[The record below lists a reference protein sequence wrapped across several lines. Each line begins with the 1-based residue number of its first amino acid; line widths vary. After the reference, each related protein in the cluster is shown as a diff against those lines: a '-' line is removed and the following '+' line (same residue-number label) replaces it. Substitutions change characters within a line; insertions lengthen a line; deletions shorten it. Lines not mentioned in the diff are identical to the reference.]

1 MPRIVSHIKQIQ
13 RKWSD
18 AETEL
23 TKRDILDC
31 AIGKNSFGISE
42 KVVEFAKHY
51 NDWFDLWEYPDN
63 SYKDLKQ
70 EICRLWA
77 NYANLEPATIKVA
90 NGSAVVLSRLNKL
103 FIEPGVKILGYAPQF
118 DEYRLEVQVLG
129 GIYEAVPLDPLEDF
143 KFNPERLL
151 SRMKPDYPIVYIDN
165 PNNPTGQLIELGD
178 IEAIVKEAAKKDMVV
193 IVDEAYGD
201 YVEEKHSALNL
212 INQYSNLI
220 VTRTFTKGYGIGRI
234 RVGYAILPTELSD
247 YYNKIELPFSVSTFG
262 ASLVREALLDQ
273 DFIIRLRQQVKTE
286 KSKLIGELTKKGYHI
301 AKTHES
307 CPLFII
313 GHKDEDVDLKKELLT
328 KGILALPGNE
338 YGNLGKNYA
347 RINTPCR
354 AEDFLARLETKN
366 KIQISQHKRGEMGKI
381 VVDQLKS
388 IKNY

>member
-1 MPRIVSHIKQIQ
+1 MIQIVSHIKQIQ
-13 RKWSD
+13 RKWPD
-18 AETEL
+18 LETEL
-23 TKRDILDC
+23 PKGDILDC
-31 AIGKNSFGISE
+31 ALGKNSFGISV
-42 KVVEFAKHY
+42 KVVEFAKRY
-51 NDWFDLWEYPDN
+51 NDWFDLWEHPDN

-70 EICRLWA
+70 EICRLWG
-77 NYANLEPATIKVA
+77 NYANLEPATIKIA
-90 NGSAVVLSRLNKL
+90 NGSAVILSRLNKL
-103 FIEPGVKILGYAPQF
+103 FIKPGVKILGYAPQF

-165 PNNPTGQLIELGD
+165 PNNPTGQLIELDD

-201 YVEEKHSALNL
+201 YVEEKHSAVNL

-234 RVGYAILPTELSD
+234 RVGYAILPAELSD

-301 AKTHES
+301 GKTHES
-307 CPLFII
+307 CSLFII

-328 KGILALPGNE
+328 KGISALPGNE

-347 RINTPCR
+347 RINTPRR
-354 AEDFLARLETKN
+354 AEDFLARL
-366 KIQISQHKRGEMGKI
+366 
-381 VVDQLKS
+381 
-388 IKNY
+388 